1 MFTRLTVP
9 QFKRIIYKL
18 LAFCLILAFGFWTYS
33 LCAPQTALAQISQ
46 NDKIKVHISSAPEGG
61 PANVKV
67 GIYVLNLGKLD
78 TSSGTFTVDF
88 YLILSSDKPVTI
100 DKFEFS
106 NGRATSLE
114 KSVDDPMDKFYRIQA
129 SLGNTL
135 NLSRYPFDR
144 HQLTIELEDKEQT
157 INSLVYQVSREDSG
171 LDPSVKLAGWNITGW
186 DAAVNQHYYAP
197 WQTNFSKYIFSI
209 GIQRSDLAAI
219 LKTILPAFIIVVVGL
234 LSLVLSP
241 DKIIPR
247 LTLNTGAFTSAVLFH
262 LNMTSSLPPLG
273 YLTLGDRFM
282 IFNYLALSLA
292 LISTLVAL
300 YFVDKKKNESAGR
313 IHTIALIVVPV
324 FWVIL
329 EVLNFT
335 VL

>member
-1 MFTRLTVP
+1 LTILKLKSLI
-9 QFKRIIYKL
+9 FKL
-18 LAFCLILAFGFWTYS
+18 LAFCLILSFGFWTYT
-33 LCAPQTALAQISQ
+33 LCASQTLQAQAIQSE
-46 NDKIKVHISSAPEGG
+46 KIKVSLSAAPEGP

-67 GIYVLNLGKLD
+67 GVYVLNLGKLD
-78 TSSGTFTVDF
+78 TSTGTFTIDF

-114 KSVDDPMDKFYRIQA
+114 KSVDDPLDKFYRIQA
-129 SLGNTL
+129 TLGNTL

-157 INSLVYQVSREDSG
+157 INALVYQVSREDSG
-171 LDPSVKLAGWNITGW
+171 LDPAVKLAGWNITGW
-186 DAAVNQHYYAP
+186 DAVVNQHYYAP
-197 WQTNFSKYIFSI
+197 WQTTFSKYIFSI
-209 GIQRSDLAAI
+209 DIQRSDLAAI

-300 YFVDKKKNESAGR
+300 YFVDKKQNAAANR
-313 IHTIALIVVPV
+313 IHLIALIVVPV

-329 EVLNFT
+329 EALNFT